1 MYKNA
6 LKEDLIRVVQEL
18 DGIVENERVSQ
29 NEREVTSEQKIELA
43 KLQLAKLEKEIE
55 LQLAKNKALSLNPAA
70 KVEEKQFETNI
81 ENMIKSIKTLSLPVP
96 TRSENFNLF
105 FQSLEHAFL
114 TKKIN
119 DEYKSEILINLL
131 GERAHNVL
139 LRDIHQFAARLTAN
153 FQYYCSLRKVNSFE
167 SLCDLIISDKL
178 FETLNKET
186 ATHIGIREA
195 EDWFRPIDLAKECDI
210 YISFRSGSR
219 KEIPITYGYTQ
230 DPFKNRSQ
238 NFKPK
243 IKENYPQYHER
254 ENKNCYICGN
264 SSHCARD
271 CEKRFKPKESNDH
284 IHNKINVNTLKIESE
299 KQNSDE
305 CTNLQYVNIFV
316 ENQPVTALIDSG
328 CQIPVLNSSLIRV
341 QTPSEE
347 IITLSSCF
355 GEKRMVEVKPINISI
370 NQHSTSLSVRTAISP
385 TLTEEFII
393 HPSVYSEIEKLGH
406 AKSDVLLSESGSS
419 LSADLGAHAYAY
431 SSAISFPNVSVSNV
445 IENSSYDLPYVKNFN
460 ARNDSSSLI
469 KDYKCNKIKST
480 KLKLSIVREKCSD
493 IVLCKKANGAMK
505 TSSVEFISQ
514 SPTPSPMER
523 NYRRF
528 VLLQRIFQPWQWK
541 RRKRE
546 IVLNRRPELYRG
558 KYRCVQPKINLL
570 KKMFLCRFSSG
581 LYGNTAADSV
591 RSEWP
596 LWHAA
601 KIKAVFARR
610 RSKSKPEQKL
620 LDIRAEKERKENA
633 RGARA
638 GVTF

>member
-18 DGIVENERVSQ
+18 DGIVESTDTIVKLKTKIENSNTFESDPDFVKTLIQNCIDERVSQ

-81 ENMIKSIKTLSLPVP
+81 ENMIKLKSVI
-96 TRSENFNLF
+96 FIF
-105 FQSLEHAFL
+105 HLEA
-114 TKKIN
+114 
-119 DEYKSEILINLL
+119 D
-131 GERAHNVL
+131 
-139 LRDIHQFAARLTAN
+139 
-153 FQYYCSLRKVNSFE
+153 
-167 SLCDLIISDKL
+167 
-178 FETLNKET
+178 
-186 ATHIGIREA
+186 HI
-195 EDWFRPIDLAKECDI
+195 
-210 YISFRSGSR
+210 

-254 ENKNCYICGN
+254 ENKNCYICGD

-284 IHNKINVNTLKIESE
+284 IHNRINVNTLKVESE
-299 KQNSDE
+299 KQNSEE
-305 CTNLQYVNIFV
+305 CANLQYVNIFV

-355 GEKRMVEVKPINISI
+355 GEQRMVEVKPINISL
-370 NQHSTSLSVRTAISP
+370 NQHSPSLSVGTAISP

-419 LSADLGAHAYAY
+419 LSADLGVQFN
-431 SSAISFPNVSVSNV
+431 SSVSFPNVSVSNV

-460 ARNDSSSLI
+460 TRNDSSSLI

-505 TSSVEFISQ
+505 TSSVEFISR
-514 SPTPSPMER
+514 SPNPSPMEHSPL
-523 NYRRF
+523 
-528 VLLQRIFQPWQWK
+528 VSM
-541 RRKRE
+541 E
-546 IVLNRRPELYRG
+546 IPLRTAYGQNG
-558 KYRCVQPKINLL
+558 RCGMQPK
-570 KKMFLCRFSSG
+570 
-581 LYGNTAADSV
+581 
-591 RSEWP
+591 
-596 LWHAA
+596 A
-601 KIKAVFARR
+601 KHSLRAQAQLMRTETVETFELVKV
-610 RSKSKPEQKL
+610 KQKL
-620 LDIRAEKERKENA
+620 LDIRAERKENA